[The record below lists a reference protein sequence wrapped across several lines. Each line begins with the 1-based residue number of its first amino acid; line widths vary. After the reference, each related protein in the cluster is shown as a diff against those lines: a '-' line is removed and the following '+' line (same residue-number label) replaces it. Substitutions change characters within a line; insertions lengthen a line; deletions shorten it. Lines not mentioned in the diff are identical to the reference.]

1 MIGKLLKF
9 TGVFLLSIGYVTL
22 CFAQPENIKSAFP
35 VGTVFHQ
42 NISYAADKETKH
54 LLDVYLPPNAK
65 ANTPLVIWVHGGAW
79 MHGDKYADMG
89 YMKNTIRAIIENG
102 FALASIDYRLST
114 TAIFPAQ
121 IQDCFQAVEFLFSHA
136 ATYKLDKNR
145 FALFGFSAGG
155 HLASLLALSSNNNVE
170 TFYPAKKKHSFKIK
184 AVVDFYGPSDFML
197 FFGQAKPEDVDN
209 PIAKLLGSSPIVR
222 PDLSKL
228 ASPVTYI
235 DSGDPRFL
243 IVHGEKDT
251 EVPTTHSYLLK
262 SYLDLAKVNNELVVV
277 KDAPHYGEMF
287 DTKEVKE
294 KVISFLQRELK

>member
-1 MIGKLLKF
+1 MIANTF
-9 TGVFLLSIGYVTL
+9 TSAFLVSILSLTF
-22 CFAQPENIKSAFP
+22 CFAQPDNIKNAFP
-35 VGTVFHQ
+35 SGTIFHQ
-42 NISYAADKETKH
+42 NISYAADKEPKH
-54 LLDVYLPPNAK
+54 LLDIYLPPDAK

-89 YMKNTIRAIIENG
+89 YMKNTIRAIIESG

-121 IQDCFQAVEFLFSHA
+121 IRDCSQAVEFLYSNA
-136 ATYKLDKNR
+136 STYKLDKDR

-155 HLASLLALSSNNNVE
+155 HLASLLALSSNNDVK
-170 TFYPAKKKHSFKIK
+170 TFYPETKKHSFKIK

-197 FFGQAKPEDVDN
+197 FFGQAKPDDVDN

-222 PDLSKL
+222 PDLCKL
-228 ASPVTYI
+228 ASPVTYV
-235 DSGDPRFL
+235 DSGDPPFL

-262 SYLDLAKVNNELVVV
+262 SYLDLAKVRNELFVV

-287 DTKEVKE
+287 DTTEVKG
-294 KVISFLQRELK
+294 KVIAFLQRELK